1 MTTTMETITNAQRI
15 ESLTEIR
22 TQVQNE
28 MDYCTRQIEMPA
40 LLRCNCIVAT
50 ADAEYQITVNNK
62 THKAEVLI
70 GNYHEPCFFTEKLAT
85 KIASE
90 VKASNGF
97 GPLTFIVWGW
107 KSFYKAR
114 RDNLQKSL
122 DVFNEL
128 IEKFSN

>member
-1 MTTTMETITNAQRI
+1 METMTNAQRI
-15 ESLTEIR
+15 EALTELR
-22 TQVQNE
+22 TKVQKE
-28 MDYCTRQIEMPA
+28 MDYCTRQIELPA

-50 ADAEYQITVNNK
+50 ADAEYQITVNDA

-70 GNYHEPCFFTEKLAT
+70 GNYHEPCFFTEKMAT
-85 KIASE
+85 KVASE

-114 RDNLQKSL
+114 RNNLQKSL

-128 IEKFSN
+128 IDKFSN